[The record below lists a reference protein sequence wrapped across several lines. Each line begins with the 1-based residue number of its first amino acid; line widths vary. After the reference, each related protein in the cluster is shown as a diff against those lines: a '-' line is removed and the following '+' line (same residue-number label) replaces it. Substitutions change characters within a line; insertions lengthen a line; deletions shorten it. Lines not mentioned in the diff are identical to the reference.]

1 MSAPLGSLADVL
13 PSALAVLG
21 LPGQTDR
28 LQLHTRLG
36 EVRQLAVLLVDGLGY
51 HLLPAAAAAGPTLA
65 DVLAG
70 TLGTL
75 DELACE
81 FPSTT
86 PTSLVTL
93 GTGALPGAHG
103 VLGFTVNVPGTDR
116 VLTHI
121 TWRDDPDPAQ
131 WQPVPTLF
139 RRAVSAGMRVTVV
152 SRPDFAG
159 SGLTEA
165 SYGGAPYVGAARSEL
180 LADQLLAQ
188 LRAGTQL
195 VYGYHPSLDTASHL
209 HGIDSREWRRAA
221 ASVDRLIAR
230 LVDGLP
236 PGAALLVTADHG
248 ALDVPVA
255 GRFDIGADARLSA
268 GVRVVAG
275 EPRVRYLHTVPGA
288 TSDVLAA
295 WREVLGP
302 AATVVTRDEAV
313 GAGWFGEVPGP
324 HLPRIGDVVAVCHGT
339 TVVLATGHEP
349 EAVAKLVAFHGSTT
363 AAETAIPLIGV
374 AAR

>member
-21 LPGQTDR
+21 MPGETDR
-28 LQLHTRLG
+28 LRLRARLG
-36 EVRQLAVLLVDGLGY
+36 DVRQLAVLLVDGLGY
-51 HLLPAAAAAGPTLA
+51 HLLPAAAAAAPTLA

-70 TLGTL
+70 SLGTL
-75 DELACE
+75 DELACH

-121 TWRDDPDPAQ
+121 TWRDDPDPVR

-139 RRAVSAGMRVTVV
+139 RRAVAAGMRVAVV

-165 SYGGAPYVGAARSEL
+165 CYGGAPYVGAARSEL
-180 LADQLLAQ
+180 LAEQLLAQ

-209 HGIDSREWRRAA
+209 HGIDSRKWRRAA

-230 LVDGLP
+230 VVDGLP

-255 GRFDIGADARLSA
+255 GRFDIGADARLSS
-268 GVRVVAG
+268 GLRVVAG

-288 TSDVLAA
+288 TADVVAA
-295 WREVLGP
+295 WRAVLGP
-302 AATVVTRDEAV
+302 AATVVTREEAV
-313 GAGWFGEVPGP
+313 GAGWFGEVPAP
-324 HLPRIGDVVAVCHGT
+324 HLQRIGDVVVVCHGT

-363 AAETAIPLIGV
+363 AAETAIPLIGI